1 MGMCGAQLPTRY
13 QKVRK
18 EPLNYKEKLTIEKMS
33 DGVIL
38 SGRAGGRLRRGRST
52 L

>member
-1 MGMCGAQLPTRY
+1 MGTCGAQLPTRY

-33 DGVIL
+33 DGDIL
-38 SGRAGGRLRRGRST
+38 SGRASGRAAEARA
-52 L
+52 